1 MDPFAVAP
9 RFISDLV
16 VVAGN
21 KPALLILSSRE
32 TQSPL
37 MELKALKTFQAFRL
51 GLVTQAYQVF
61 PSDLPS
67 GELGYHLLLRSLLL
81 PSVLKV
87 SVSRNNAYWIVSLG
101 VKA

>member
-9 RFISDLV
+9 RFISGPIA
-16 VVAGN
+16 VAGN
-21 KPALLILSSRE
+21 EPALLILSSRE

-37 MELKALKTFQAFRL
+37 MELKAPKTFQAFRL
-51 GLVTQAYQVF
+51 GLVAQAYQVF

-67 GELGYHLLLRSLLL
+67 GELGYHLLLQSLLL

-87 SVSRNNAYWIVSLG
+87 SLSRNNAYWIVSLG